1 MADAKEAEACW
12 KTCDAVY
19 ANTSMALVRWIATA
33 EQNDDDDGDEGGK
46 LDCMCAVGDVIDDTL
61 VGPDVFCDSECK
73 DREMDKILILEHFQ
87 SNVGSF
93 FCTVI
98 IG

>member
-33 EQNDDDDGDEGGK
+33 EQTDDDGDEGGK

-73 DREMDKILILEHFQ
+73 DRKMDKILILEHFI
-87 SNVGSF
+87 SNVGLF
-93 FCTVI
+93 FL
-98 IG
+98 